1 MVFLGC
7 CVLSSV
13 LLGKHGLTAV
23 WTKCVTSVVKF
34 ILLIALSQVL
44 CDIDKVCLCILI
56 ATELRLETP
65 WCYLN
70 EGALSKGQ
78 TGVI

>member
-13 LLGKHGLTAV
+13 QQRTHGVNAV
-23 WTKCVTSVVKF
+23 WAYMPLLPKF
-34 ILLIALSQVL
+34 ILLVALFQVL
-44 CDIDKVCLCILI
+44 CDINKIGLCMLRS
-56 ATELRLETP
+56 TELRLETP

-70 EGALSKGQ
+70 EGAQSKGQ